1 MRNILGF
8 TFSLLLFISCGEK
21 SNEVSKEVSVTSELK
36 RLLTVNELPRYMDN
50 SIVKQISSYD
60 RTGGNDDGFDG
71 TYSSI
76 REEADGSL
84 VVFEVKGKGVIE
96 RIWTPTPTDD
106 TLDFYF
112 DGNAEPAFSIRY
124 RDLFS
129 GEVYPFVSP
138 LSGSIVG
145 GNYTYLP
152 IPFEN
157 GVKIVFRGE
166 KILFHQFQYRELDND
181 VPVKTFDINFQD
193 DEKGLLES
201 LASMWGNKESSVANF
216 YPEFDGEIE
225 TVNTSETLEPGQSI
239 LLAEFNKGGRIL
251 GLEID
256 DAANFEGLSKQVDLR
271 IIWNDEDKPAVYAPL
286 ADYFGYAFGDISMN
300 GLLQGVKN
308 NTVFSCFPMP
318 YDRGAKVE
326 LVYREITEENQ
337 APIQVNA
344 RVYNHIQARDPDT
357 EGKFYAY
364 WKYESPELG
373 KPYVLL
379 EGEGKGHYVG
389 TVLHSQAT
397 SFTRFTEF
405 FEGDDQTTID
415 GELTVHG
422 TGSEDY
428 FNGGWY
434 AQPNGWV
441 EKKGTHLHGCLDYSL
456 PFSRTGGYRLFI
468 SDKMPFN
475 KSIEH
480 QIEHG
485 PVDNNREVAYSS
497 VAMYY
502 ADKPVVTNQIPQN
515 EETQVLIPDTLTF
528 YSRLMKHLTYEKNM
542 ELANDNATFHGGDE
556 GVMNIDLREIPAG
569 SYEILVNATS
579 AVSGDLRVS
588 IAGSEQGGSV
598 ATEAKKRG
606 DDLSGARGSTDVYLG
621 NLEVVNDQNSA
632 KVAFRSYGEGFTFNR
647 VMLVPVADAH

>member
-1 MRNILGF
+1 
-8 TFSLLLFISCGEK
+8 CGQSK
-21 SNEVSKEVSVTSELK
+21 EVSKEVSVASELQ
-36 RLLTVNELPRYMDN
+36 RLLTTNELPRYMDN
-50 SIVKQISSYD
+50 SVVKQISSYD

-76 REEADGSL
+76 RKEADGSL
-84 VVFEVKGKGVIE
+84 VVFEAEGKGVIE

-112 DGNAEPAFSIRY
+112 DGGSEPAFSIKY

-129 GEVYPFVSP
+129 GEVFPFVAP

-166 KILFHQFQYRELDND
+166 KILFHQFQYRELADD
-181 VPVKTFDINFQD
+181 VAVKTFDIDFQSN
-193 DEKGLLES
+193 EKELLNS
-201 LASMWGNKESSVANF
+201 LSSLWGNKDAGVSDF
-216 YPEFDGEIE
+216 YPEFADGVE
-225 TVNTSETLEPGQSI
+225 TIDVSETLEPGESI
-239 LLAEFNKGGRIL
+239 VLAKFDKGGRIL

-256 DAANFEGLSKQVDLR
+256 DALKFEGLSKQVDLK
-271 IIWNDEDKPAVYAPL
+271 ITWDSEDKPAVYAPL

-300 GLLQGVKN
+300 GLLQGVKE
-308 NTVFSCFPMP
+308 NTVFSYFPMP
-318 YDRGAKVE
+318 YDNSAKLE
-326 LVYREITEENQ
+326 LVYRELAEEDQ
-337 APIQVNA
+337 SPLEIRA
-344 RVYNHIQARDPDT
+344 RVYNHSQARDSET

-379 EGEGKGHYVG
+379 EGKGKGHYVG

-397 SFTRFTEF
+397 SFTHFTEF
-405 FEGDDQTTID
+405 FEGDDQTMID

-475 KSIEH
+475 ESIEH

-485 PVDNNREVAYSS
+485 
-497 VAMYY
+497 
-502 ADKPVVTNQIPQN
+502 
-515 EETQVLIPDTLTF
+515 
-528 YSRLMKHLTYEKNM
+528 
-542 ELANDNATFHGGDE
+542 
-556 GVMNIDLREIPAG
+556 
-569 SYEILVNATS
+569 
-579 AVSGDLRVS
+579 
-588 IAGSEQGGSV
+588 
-598 ATEAKKRG
+598 
-606 DDLSGARGSTDVYLG
+606 
-621 NLEVVNDQNSA
+621 
-632 KVAFRSYGEGFTFNR
+632 
-647 VMLVPVADAH
+647 